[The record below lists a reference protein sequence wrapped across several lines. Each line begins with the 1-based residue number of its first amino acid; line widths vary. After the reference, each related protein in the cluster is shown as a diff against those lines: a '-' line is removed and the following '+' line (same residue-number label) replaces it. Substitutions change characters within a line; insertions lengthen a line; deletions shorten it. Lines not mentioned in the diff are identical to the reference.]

1 MFCVSKKPKEIGGK
15 MVERQRLILDCR
27 QTNMLFRVPPVT
39 HLGSL
44 SALCEGHLQQDMD
57 LFVGGG
63 DIQDCFYACHIPVEM
78 QRFFCMKHDI
88 SVADALDITGGV
100 LPEELMHYPPSAK
113 LCPTLCVLPMGFS
126 RSFYLVQKLHESMTL
141 RALGVSEDQ
150 LVVDGRPVPSF
161 SKERCVGMP
170 YCDNIHVL
178 SGCPKVCEGGR
189 NMIIEDL
196 ENIGFTVH
204 EEVEA
209 SNIFPTLGGI
219 IDGKAG
225 QVRPNPKR
233 LWGLV
238 YCFNYAAEHDVSSDF
253 IRRLLGH
260 AMCICVLCRPGMSV
274 FRSLYDFSSRDLPK
288 QKLWKSAARECR
300 ILAGIIPLLIGD
312 LHKPWATRLVCTD
325 ASPQGFGIAEKD
337 VDENQ
342 AAQLGQWNER
352 WRYKRL
358 PPELWR
364 HRDRALGLD
373 VFNDIETA
381 CRPTPED
388 ENAHEFVEA
397 EDFPDVDFDT
407 LDPSTWHT
415 VKCGLWRDSSEHI
428 TLKEGRAFI
437 LALRRLSRS
446 SQTRGRK
453 VVMLVDNLGL
463 ALALS
468 KGRAYNYQLLRVCQ
482 QSAAICLAS
491 GVAPRIRWVPSEL
504 NPADGPSRGS
514 LEPDS
519 SWSGFKLNKQA
530 NGRPSRF
537 EVNITENPA
546 HLKSDPA
553 RDEESPCGEKAQS
566 FKESE
571 VSHLG
576 REIFRTENINC

>member
-1 MFCVSKKPKEIGGK
+1 
-15 MVERQRLILDCR
+15 
-27 QTNMLFRVPPVT
+27 
-39 HLGSL
+39 
-44 SALCEGHLQQDMD
+44 
-57 LFVGGG
+57 
-63 DIQDCFYACHIPVEM
+63 
-78 QRFFCMKHDI
+78 
-88 SVADALDITGGV
+88 
-100 LPEELMHYPPSAK
+100 
-113 LCPTLCVLPMGFS
+113 
-126 RSFYLVQKLHESMTL
+126 
-141 RALGVSEDQ
+141 
-150 LVVDGRPVPSF
+150 
-161 SKERCVGMP
+161 
-170 YCDNIHVL
+170 
-178 SGCPKVCEGGR
+178 
-189 NMIIEDL
+189 MIIEDL

-312 LHKPWATRLVCTD
+312 LRKPWATRLVCTD

-446 SQTRGRK
+446 SQTRGRT

-504 NPADGPSRGS
+504 NPPSG
-514 LEPDS
+514 
-519 SWSGFKLNKQA
+519 
-530 NGRPSRF
+530 F

-576 REIFRTENINC
+576 REIFRTENIADAEEEGGGDRGLRLRVREHYGGTGVSKHQCGAEATIQELP